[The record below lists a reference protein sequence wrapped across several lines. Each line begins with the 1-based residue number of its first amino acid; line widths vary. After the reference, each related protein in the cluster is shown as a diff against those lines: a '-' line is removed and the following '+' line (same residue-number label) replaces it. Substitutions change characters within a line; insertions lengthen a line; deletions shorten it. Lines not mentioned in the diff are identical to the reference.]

1 MLLLPRNNPKEVEE
15 DGKKDKF
22 NKVFALNQPI

>member
-1 MLLLPRNNPKEVEE
+1 MLLLPRNNPKELEE

-22 NKVFALNQPI
+22 NKEFAPNQPV